1 MGRRVTAPSPLN
13 TPLTE
18 GIETVA
24 VTVVTIID
32 ATLISK
38 RTVKTVSNLNFI
50 RNSATKTTRAD
61 LISPKT

>member
-1 MGRRVTAPSPLN
+1 VGRRVT
-13 TPLTE
+13 TPLPPNIPLTK
-18 GIETVA
+18 GIETVT
-24 VTVVTIID
+24 VIVVTIID

-38 RTVKTVSNLNFI
+38 RTVKTVSNLNLI